1 LLILPLIPLLIS
13 FLVGFNTQQSG
24 IPQGYP
30 KYFMME
36 IGPATAGERFEFE
49 LVRLSRSGKEV
60 ILQRLDGKAP
70 FKLSLHDETFM
81 ILHAKSGRG
90 KIVKQYRMTE
100 GEQRSYQYCEK
111 GEAIIVEFLPKRT
124 GWGRTRSWSQGER
137 VAPRLTVTVMEEIKE

>member
-1 LLILPLIPLLIS
+1 MFITLLLPLLLS
-13 FLVGFNTQQSG
+13 VLSGTNTEQSG

-36 IGPATAGERFEFE
+36 IGAAAPGEQFEFE
-49 LVRLSRSGKEV
+49 LVRLSRSGKEA
-60 ILQRLDGKAP
+60 ILQRLEGKAP

-124 GWGRTRSWSQGER
+124 GWGCTRSWTQGER
-137 VAPRLTVTVMEEIKE
+137 FAPRLTVTVVGKTE